1 MSVLITNATLI
12 TVDAGSR
19 VIPSGALLIDNG
31 RITDLGPSEEVA
43 ARNPDAGT
51 VIDGTGRVVAPG
63 FISTHTHVGYTIF
76 RGRAEDAGLNCV
88 VGMYIPM
95 NTVLAREERCAV
107 GSLTYAEL
115 LRSGV
120 TTVLEMEEDA
130 DVYAPFVEKLG
141 IRSAMGI
148 MTSDADADAFTRGEY
163 VFDAKVTEAEVKH
176 AVEFAE
182 TWHGRADGR
191 ITVVMAPNMTINVSP
206 ELLRAS
212 RREADR
218 LGLRLTTHCGWG
230 EEEYAIVG
238 ELHGLSPF
246 EYLRDNGLLAPDT
259 VIAHGY
265 VTDEHNTEVFA
276 HSGACLAHCPLMNA
290 TRGQIAPLLDYQKRG
305 IPVSL
310 GIDNM
315 YGDYFEVIRAAVL
328 MARIKNADATAI
340 LAADALRLATM
351 GGARALGME
360 DEIGSLEI
368 GKRAD
373 LMMVDYRTFG
383 LRPTLDPVQNLVYH
397 AHASNVEMVMVD
409 GRIVMEQG
417 ALVHADG
424 PDLATR
430 AESAAQ
436 EAWGRFV
443 HKYGGIA
450 ARAG

>member
-1 MSVLITNATLI
+1 MSVLIRNVTLI
-12 TVDAGSR
+12 TVDADDR
-19 VIPSGALLIDNG
+19 VIEGGALLVEDG
-31 RITDLGPSEEVA
+31 RIVDLGPVEEVVGRHA
-43 ARNPDAGT
+43 PPQQEVEGE
-51 VIDGTGRVVAPG
+51 GRVVAPG
-63 FISTHTHVGYTIF
+63 FVSTHTHVGYTIF
-76 RGRAEDAGLNCV
+76 RGRSEDAGLNCV

-95 NTVLAREERCAV
+95 HTVLRREERCAV

-130 DVYAPFVEKLG
+130 DVYAPSVEKLG

-163 VFDAKVTEAEVKH
+163 VFDPKVTEAQVKQ
-176 AVEFAE
+176 AAEFAE
-182 TWHGRADGR
+182 SWHGRADGR
-191 ITVVMAPNMTINVSP
+191 ITVMMAPNMTINTSP
-206 ELLRAS
+206 ELLQAS

-238 ELHGLSPF
+238 ELHGKSPF
-246 EYLRDNGLLAPDT
+246 EYLRDNGLLADDT

-265 VTDEHNTEVFA
+265 VTDDHNTGVLA

-290 TRGQIAPLLDYQKRG
+290 TRGQIAPILDYQKRG

-328 MARIKNADATAI
+328 MARIKSSEAQAI
-340 LAADALRLATM
+340 LAPEALRLATM
-351 GGARALGME
+351 GGARALGM
-360 DEIGSLEI
+360 DHEIGSLEI

-373 LMMVDYRTFG
+373 LMMIDYRTFG

-397 AHASNVEMVMVD
+397 AHASNVDMVMVD

-424 PDLATR
+424 ANLAAA
-430 AESAAQ
+430 AESHAQ

-443 HKYGGIA
+443 TKYGGIV
-450 ARAG
+450 AR

>member
-12 TVDAGSR
+12 TVDDDDR
-19 VIPSGALLIDNG
+19 VIEDGAIAIDDG
-31 RITDLGPSEEVA
+31 RITDLGATPEVLV
-43 ARNPDAGT
+43 RNPAPGRT
-51 VIDGTGRVVAPG
+51 IDGAGRVVAPG

-76 RGRAEDAGLNCV
+76 RGRAEDHGLNCV

-95 NTVLAREERCAV
+95 NTVLQREERCAV
-107 GSLTYAEL
+107 GSLTYGEL

-130 DVYAPFVEKLG
+130 DVYAPFVERLG

-163 VFDAKVTEAEVKH
+163 VFDPKVTEAEVKH

-191 ITVVMAPNMTINVSP
+191 ITVMMAPNMTINVSP

-218 LGLRLTTHCGWG
+218 LGLRLTSHCGWG
-230 EEEYAIVG
+230 EEEYDIVS
-238 ELHGLSPF
+238 ELHGVSPF

-265 VTDEHNTEVFA
+265 VTDEHNTDVFA

-315 YGDYFEVIRAAVL
+315 YGDYFEVVRAAVL
-328 MARIKNADATAI
+328 MARIKSADATAI

-373 LMMVDYRTFG
+373 LMMVDYGTFG

-397 AHASNVEMVMVD
+397 AHASNVELVMVD
-409 GRIVMEQG
+409 GRIVVEEHG
-417 ALVHADG
+417 LVHADG
-424 PDLATR
+424 RELAAS
-430 AESAAQ
+430 AESNAQ

-443 HKYGGIA
+443 AKYGGIA
-450 ARAG
+450 AR